1 VTVLP
6 MFPLG
11 TVLFPGLAMPLHVF
25 EPRYR
30 ALVRDCLA
38 GTPEFGVILIE
49 RGSEVGGGDI
59 RFDVGT
65 RARIAEARE
74 LPDGRSVLAIVGVG
88 RLRVTAWLPDD
99 PYPRADVVDLVDDD
113 LTAPDDGPARRDDLE
128 RHLRRVLAMRA
139 ELGLSGA
146 GFDVTLADDD
156 DVAVAQSVMLAGIGP
171 LDAQRV
177 LATDGSAARLALV
190 AGLLGEELDVLARRA
205 QEG

>member
-1 VTVLP
+1 

-11 TVLFPGLAMPLHVF
+11 TVLLPGLAMPLHVF

-38 GTPEFGVILIE
+38 GTPEFGVVLIE
-49 RGSEVGGGDI
+49 RGSEVGGGDT
-59 RFDVGT
+59 RFDVAT

-74 LPDGRSVLAIVGVG
+74 LPDGRWVLAVLGVS

-99 PYPRADVVDLVDDD
+99 PYPQAEVVDLIDDD
-113 LTAPDDGPARRDDLE
+113 VGVSTGARDEIE
-128 RHLRRVLAMRA
+128 RRLRRVLALRA
-139 ELGLSGA
+139 ELDLGGA

-156 DVAVAQSVMLAGIGP
+156 AVAAAQSVMLAGIGP
-171 LDAQRV
+171 LDVQRV
-177 LATDGSAARLALV
+177 LATDGLAARLALV
-190 AGLLGEELDVLARRA
+190 ADLLGEELDVLARRA